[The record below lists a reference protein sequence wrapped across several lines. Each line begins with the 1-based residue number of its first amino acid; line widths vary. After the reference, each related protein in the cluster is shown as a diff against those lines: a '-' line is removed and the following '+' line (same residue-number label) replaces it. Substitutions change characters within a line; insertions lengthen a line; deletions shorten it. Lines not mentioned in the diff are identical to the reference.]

1 MHSLRPDEN
10 LLIESHELI
19 LLSADRATGLP
30 HQVQLQF
37 TYEDGM
43 VYLLAR
49 GRDDTEWYQNLE
61 QDRGVVLRVGRRSF
75 RGQANLFRGAENQ
88 HAARQIM
95 TRLAQKYGS
104 VGTQGEALP
113 VQVQV
118 QF

>member
-1 MHSLRPDEN
+1 MNTLRPDEN
-10 LLIESHELI
+10 LLIESRELI
-19 LLSADRATGLP
+19 LLSADRATGMP
-30 HQVQLQF
+30 HQVQLPF
-37 TYEDGM
+37 IYEDGV

-49 GRDDTEWYQNLE
+49 GRDDADWYQNLE
-61 QDRGVVLRVGRRSF
+61 HDRGVVLRVGRRSF
-75 RGQANLFRGAENQ
+75 RGQASLFKGNENQ

-95 TRLAQKYGS
+95 TQLAQKYGS